1 MRLGKKSML
10 FLILSACVLAAAAG
24 AFFLLRGGD
33 SAEAQQMAAVEAA
46 ESWIKNSSPTFLF
59 DGTGLE
65 LREVEGLAREG
76 AGPAAYVM
84 VFEFESRHAGYGDRA
99 GEMLAQVITPHQ
111 LEVRVERDP
120 EVGGWKIV
128 RAVTDGKFDE
138 MAGEFLEDLGTRE
151 TRRVDLYFMRVVD
164 GQEEPVAVSRDL
176 SAAERVGNA
185 AGLQGADGVNG
196 MEVAALEALLEGPRP
211 VEAEQEYYSAIPEGV
226 EIEEFALRSGT
237 AYVSF
242 SAELEKGVAGSAWVQ
257 AIRDQI
263 RLTLLQFEEIE
274 AVEIAV
280 KGRTEGIL
288 QP

>member
-10 FLILSACVLAAAAG
+10 FLILAACVLTAAVG
-24 AFFLLRGGD
+24 AFFLLRGGE
-33 SAEAQQMAAVEAA
+33 SAEAQRTEAVQAA
-46 ESWIKNSSPTFLF
+46 ERWIKNSSPTFVF
-59 DGTGLE
+59 DGNGLE
-65 LREVEGLAREG
+65 LREVVRLAREG
-76 AGPAAYVM
+76 AELAAYEM

-120 EVGGWKIV
+120 DTGGWKIV

-138 MAGEFLEDLGTRE
+138 MAGVFLRNSGERE

-164 GQEEPVAVSRDL
+164 GQEEPVAVSRDV
-176 SAAERVGNA
+176 SAVEGM
-185 AGLQGADGVNG
+185 DGGKG
-196 MEVAALEALLEGPRP
+196 MELSALEALLEGPRP
-211 VEAEQEYYSAIPEGV
+211 DEAEQEYYSAIPEGV
-226 EIEEFALRSGT
+226 EIEEFALRAGK

-263 RLTLLQFEEIE
+263 LLTLLQFEEIE

-280 KGRTEGIL
+280 EGRTEGIL